1 MKNMML
7 FLMALLM
14 SGHMM
19 AQQTI
24 VTGVITDAN
33 DGSPLIGANVLVKGA
48 GTGSIANVDGKYS
61 VNVPNGKNV
70 LVFSCVGYKE
80 QEITLKPGQKVLNVT
95 MKEDTELLDEV
106 VVIGYG
112 SMKKSDLTGS
122 VTSIKSEDLMKTNPI
137 SINQGLQGRIAG
149 VQVNQNDGAP
159 GAGVSIQIRGANS
172 FSTSTEPLYIVD
184 GIPFTSS
191 GMPGT
196 GKDGMMQTANPLS
209 TINPSDI
216 ESIEILKDASATAIY
231 GSRGANGV
239 VLITTKRGAKGKD
252 NISFSAN
259 FGISKVV
266 KKLDMLDGYA
276 YAMYRNEA
284 AQMFNEYEN
293 ANEAI
298 PYPGTSK
305 VDPSTGESVYSPG
318 PEDYRNGTYPSV
330 NWQDEVFETAFSQEY
345 NLSVNGSNDK
355 GYYAISGNILDQS
368 GIIHNSGYKR
378 YSFRANLARKVH
390 EWIEIGT
397 NMSFTNSLNKLAKTN
412 SVSDGIIRGA
422 LFYPATAPLDDE
434 TNNAQLNWFSSN
446 PYVYTRAAK
455 DELTTNS
462 FFSSSFVEITPYK
475 DLKVRQNVGFS
486 YNINE
491 RDVYYNRET
500 VEGKDPTNGYA
511 SKADN
516 WAKNLVLETMATYN
530 KTFNRNHS
538 LNVVAAFSY
547 ERGDY
552 GNKAMVATGFPQDLT
567 EDFDMSAA
575 VNPQKPTSGRG
586 MTSLVS
592 FLGRANYNLMN
603 KYLFTASFRR
613 DGSSK
618 FAPGNKWSNFASGA
632 IAWRASEEQFIKDLN
647 VFSNLKFRASY
658 GQTGNQAIGAYAT
671 RDYLTVAN
679 YPINGALASG
689 FANLTWRGPANP
701 DLKWETTSQYNVGVD
716 MGFFQNRINLTID
729 LYYKKTSDLLQNI
742 QIPQST
748 GFSNMTTNFGNVTN
762 KGLEITGKFYAI
774 TGKNLNWDFDANISF
789 NRNKISGLPGDQ
801 FAQGWSKADNVFLQ
815 RNGMPIGTIYGFV
828 EDGFYDNIAELRADP
843 FYAKESEAVCK
854 AMVGEVKYKDFDG
867 VAGITNADRQ
877 VIGDTNPDFTFGM
890 THNFTYKNFSLSF
903 FLQGCVGGDI
913 FNANLLEVTM
923 SGIGNIPQNIYESR
937 WTPENREN
945 AKWPKAYAVY
955 GRTMKLSDRYVED
968 GSYLRMKN
976 INLGYKFIS
985 PFKGIESINLFAS
998 VSNVFTISG
1007 YSWYDPDVNSFG
1019 SDASRRGVDLFSYP
1033 SSRTFSF
1040 GLQCT
1045 F

>member
-1 MKNMML
+1 MKNIML
-7 FLMALLM
+7 FLMTLLM
-14 SGHMM
+14 SSHVM
-19 AQQTI
+19 AQESI
-24 VTGVITDAN
+24 VTGTITDAN
-33 DGSPLIGANVLVKGA
+33 DGSPLIGANVLVKDA
-48 GTGSIANVDGKYS
+48 GVGSIADTEGRYS
-61 VNVPNGKNV
+61 VNVPKGKNV
-70 LVFSCVGYKE
+70 LVFSCIGYKE
-80 QEITLKPGQKVLNVT
+80 QTITLKPGQRTLNVR
-95 MKEDTELLDEV
+95 MAEDTELLDEV
-106 VVIGYG
+106 VVVGYG
-112 SMKKSDLTGS
+112 TMKKSDLTGS
-122 VTSIKSEDLMKTNPI
+122 VTSIKSDELMKTNPI
-137 SINQGLQGRIAG
+137 SINQSLQGRIAG

-184 GIPFTSS
+184 GIPFTTS
-191 GMPGT
+191 GTPGT
-196 GKDGMMQTANPLS
+196 GKDGMLQTTNPLS
-209 TINPSDI
+209 AINPADI

-239 VLITTKRGAKGKD
+239 VLVTTKRGAKGKD

-266 KKLDMLDGYA
+266 KKMDMLDGYT
-276 YAMYRNEA
+276 YAKYRNEA
-284 AQMFNEYEN
+284 AEMFNKYDG
-293 ANEAI
+293 ANEKI
-298 PYPGTSK
+298 PYPGTST
-305 VDPSTGESVYSPG
+305 VDPTTGEAVYSPG
-318 PEDYRNGTYPSV
+318 PDDYRNGKYPSV
-330 NWQDEVFETAFSQEY
+330 NWQDEVFETALSQEY
-345 NLSVNGSNDK
+345 NLSVSGSSDK
-355 GYYAISGNILDQS
+355 GYYAISGNILDQE
-368 GIIHNSGYKR
+368 GIINNSGYKR
-378 YSFRANLARKVH
+378 YTFRANVARKVH

-412 SVSDGIIRGA
+412 SVSDGIIRGT

-434 TNNAQLNWFSSN
+434 TNNSQLNWFSSN

-455 DELTTNS
+455 DELTTNT
-462 FFSSSFVEITPYK
+462 FFSSSYLEITPIK
-475 DLKVRQNVGFS
+475 DLKLRQNVGFS
-486 YNINE
+486 YNGNE
-491 RDVYYNRET
+491 RNVYYNRET
-500 VEGKDPTNGYA
+500 VEGKDPVNGYA

-530 KTFNRNHS
+530 KEFNKNHS
-538 LNVVAAFSY
+538 LNAVVAFSY
-547 ERGDY
+547 EKGDY
-552 GNKAMVATGFPQDLT
+552 GNKAMTATGFPQDIT
-567 EDFDMSAA
+567 EDYDMSAA
-575 VNPQKPTSGRG
+575 VNPGKPTSGRG

-592 FLGRANYNLMN
+592 FLGRANYSLMN

-632 IAWRASEEQFIKDLN
+632 IAWRASEEEFIKRLN
-647 VFSNLKFRASY
+647 IFSNLKVRASY

-701 DLKWETTSQYNVGVD
+701 DLGVD
-716 MGFFQNRINLTID
+716 MGFFKNRVNLTVD

-762 KGLEITGKFYAI
+762 KGLEISGKFYAVA
-774 TGKNLNWDFDANISF
+774 TKDFNWDFDANISF

-815 RNGMPIGTIYGFV
+815 RNGLPIGTIYGFV
-828 EDGFYDNIAELRADP
+828 EDGFYDNIAEVRSDP
-843 FYAKESEAVCK
+843 FYANESDAVCK
-854 AMVGEVKYKDFDG
+854 AMIGEVKYKDLDG

-877 VIGDTNPDFTFGM
+877 IIGDTNPDFTFGM
-890 THNFTYKNFSLSF
+890 THNFSYKNFSLSF

-913 FNANLLEVTM
+913 FNANLMEVTM
-923 SGIGNIPQNIYESR
+923 SGIGNIPQEMYNTR
-937 WTPENREN
+937 WTPENRAI
-945 AKWPKAYAVY
+945 AKWPKAYAGY

-976 INLGYKFIS
+976 INLGYKWIPS
-985 PFKGIESINLFAS
+985 FKGIESVNLYVS

-1007 YSWYDPDVNSFG
+1007 YSWFDPDVNSFG
-1019 SDASRRGVDLFSYP
+1019 SDSSRRGVDMFSYP